1 MISSSNIIS
10 RSISVYKNNFLDYV
24 KYIVLGLLPGAIM
37 GGLFLVFGS
46 AAAIGIVGSGM
57 SSTAS
62 LVFGVILFAIIVLFA
77 IGLSLWVNFAFI
89 RMIGLKARGEDTE
102 GVLDNFI
109 AVRSKFWRAIGA
121 SIVMSIY
128 GGWPL
133 IVVSLFYYLYSL
145 TGAEVSGSVL
155 VVFALLG
162 LAALFLGIYFF
173 VRVFFSVFHV
183 ILGDAD
189 IFEAIDYSQDQVI
202 GSWFGVFWR
211 LIAPAIVFFIIS
223 ILAQIL
229 LGGLSAVI
237 DATAVSLLLSLL
249 LFAIQVLVPPLFPT
263 AQVVLYNDLAN
274 SNPSLGE
281 DEDSSVD
288 SSKEK
293 EDKSNTKE
301 GQSEEN
307 QADVDLNESLD
318 S

>member
-1 MISSSNIIS
+1 MINSSNIIS

-24 KYIVLGLLPGAIM
+24 KYIVLGLLPGVIM

-183 ILGDAD
+183 ILADAD

-229 LGGLSAVI
+229 LGGLSAAI

-281 DEDSSVD
+281 DEDRSVD
-288 SSKEK
+288 SSREK
-293 EDKSNTKE
+293 EDKSNKNE